1 MAYPRATI
9 RPKRSRAAK
18 ARSSL
23 LSNIGIIAFVL
34 LCCLC
39 FLPAGNLVR
48 AAETEEKNYGPV
60 IGIDLG

>member
-18 ARSSL
+18 AQRSIL
-23 LSNIGIIAFVL
+23 ANVGLIALVL

-48 AAETEEKNYGPV
+48 AAETEEKNYGNV